1 VAILSHS
8 GSARAAMVN
17 EMRVEWT
24 FLALVTTQ
32 ALHSV
37 EEYAFRLYD
46 VFPPA
51 RFVSGLISDNRE
63 RGFLIFNVGLVAFG
77 VWCYLWPVRRHA
89 ASAVSLGWLWVG
101 IELIN
106 GVGHPIWSLIERGY
120 TPGVVTAAALLPLA
134 LLLAR
139 QLRTQPP

>member
-1 VAILSHS
+1 VT
-8 GSARAAMVN
+8 
-17 EMRVEWT
+17 EMPDAERTRVRLEWT

-37 EEYAFRLYD
+37 EEYCFRLYD

-51 RFVSGLISDNRE
+51 RFVSGLISNDRE
-63 RGFLIFNVGLVAFG
+63 RGFVIVNVALVAFG
-77 VWCYLWPVRRHA
+77 VWCYVWPVRRHW
-89 ASAVSLGWLWVG
+89 ASAVSVGWAWVC

-106 GVGHPIWSLIERGY
+106 GVVHPTWSLIARGY
-120 TPGVVTAAALLPLA
+120 RPGVVTALVLLPLA

-139 QLRTQPP
+139 QLRTDGTTA